1 MSHKVYQ
8 TLREVF
14 VLLEFGNRR
23 TLAPF
28 ELDNLEYGTLLLL
41 DLETGWRL
49 VDLRERLL
57 CDKSKMTRIID
68 CLEERGLVERHPD
81 PDDRRAWQVFLTENG
96 LALLKQA
103 QAAFLESLRGRFA
116 VLDAIEREHLN
127 TLLETLRANLSQTE
141 ND

>member
-1 MSHKVYQ
+1 MSHEIYQ

-28 ELDNLEYGTLLLL
+28 ELDNLEYGTLRLL

-49 VDLRERLL
+49 VDLRKRLL
-57 CDKSKMTRIID
+57 CDKSKMTRITD
-68 CLEERGLVERHPD
+68 YLEGRGLVERQPD
-81 PDDRRAWQVFLTENG
+81 PDDRRAWQVFLTERG
-96 LALLKQA
+96 LALLKGA
-103 QAAFLESLRGRFA
+103 RAAFLESLRGRFA
-116 VLDAIEREHLN
+116 VLDAIQQEQLN
-127 TLLETLRANLSQTE
+127 TLLETLRANLSQTV

>member
-103 QAAFLESLRGRFA
+103 QAAFLESLRQRFA

>member
-1 MSHKVYQ
+1 MSHKIYQ
-8 TLREVF
+8 TLREVL
-14 VLLEFGNRR
+14 VLLEFSNHR

-41 DLETGWRL
+41 NLETGWRL

-68 CLEERGLVERHPD
+68 YLEGRGLVERHPD

-96 LALLKQA
+96 LALLKGA

-116 VLDAIEREHLN
+116 VLDAIEQEQLH
-127 TLLETLRANLSQTE
+127 TLLETLRANLSQTV